1 MTKQK
6 KKIDDSK
13 AKNPKGNYFVFIV
26 LIIYVMIA
34 SQAVKNYNQYLQSLQ
49 LAPGTYL
56 VLSLGGIVLLGS
68 GLVILN
74 NLVQKWLSKKMQ

>member
-6 KKIDDSK
+6 KQMDDSK
-13 AKNPKGNYFVFIV
+13 GKNPKGNYFVFII

-49 LAPGTYL
+49 LASGTHL
-56 VLSLGGIVLLGS
+56 ALSLGGIVLLGL

>member
-1 MTKQK
+1 MANQK
-6 KKIDDSK
+6 KKTDDSK
-13 AKNPKGNYFVFIV
+13 GKNPKGNYFVFIV

-49 LAPGTYL
+49 LAPGTHL
-56 VLSLGGIVLLGS
+56 ALSLGGILLLGS
-68 GLVILN
+68 GLVLLN

>member
-13 AKNPKGNYFVFIV
+13 AKNPKANYFVFIV

-49 LAPGTYL
+49 LAPGTHL
-56 VLSLGGIVLLGS
+56 ALSLAGIVLLGS